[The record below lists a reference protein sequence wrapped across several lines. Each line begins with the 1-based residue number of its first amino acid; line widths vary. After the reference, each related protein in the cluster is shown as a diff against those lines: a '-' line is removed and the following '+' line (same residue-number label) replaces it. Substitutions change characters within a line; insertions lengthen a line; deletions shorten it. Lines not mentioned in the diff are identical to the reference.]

1 MIFNRKG
8 KEVNKGTRLRL
19 EEELRKMIEKFD
31 QNKSK
36 QERPVIKTGRGNVIR
51 RRAGEQDKRISV

>member
-1 MIFNRKG
+1 M
-8 KEVNKGTRLRL
+8 NKGTRLRL